1 MLRSDLPTN
10 VIPAEAGTQ
19 SGLALMAAC
28 GQHSLIA
35 FYPNR
40 RTAPVETCLGSRLR
54 GNDVWVCRRRL
65 RITIKIKSI
74 NSDRPHSALVC
85 S

>member
-1 MLRSDLPTN
+1 MLRFDLPTN

-19 SGLALMAAC
+19 SGLALMAVC

-54 GNDVWVCRRRL
+54 GNDGGVWGAINHKL
-65 RITIKIKSI
+65 KS
-74 NSDRPHSALVC
+74 RTKTVGEMR
-85 S
+85 